1 MKNSMRSKTARRGF
15 SMVELLVGM
24 VIFAII
30 GAAFTKLMTTQGK
43 FFDKQGLSN
52 AARNVSRASLNRV
65 VSDFRMIE
73 ATGGVVA
80 ATPTVLTIR
89 IPYAIGVMCATSNG
103 RTHVSLLPVDSMAY
117 ASAGFYGYAWR
128 NFTTG
133 AYSYV
138 EGGGTA
144 IGNGDAAVCNGQ
156 NITTVPNGK
165 VVGLQ
170 PTAPAGAGLGTPIF
184 LYARVRYEF
193 KASQSVQGAIGLYRT
208 QISQNGAETSEELVA
223 PFAATAKWKFFTLN
237 GGNVAQ
243 DAPPANLADIRGL
256 ELHLDGLSEYR
267 APGQASYESAP
278 FTTAVFFKNRTN

>member
-1 MKNSMRSKTARRGF
+1 MKNSSRLKTARRGF
-15 SMVELLVGM
+15 SMIELLVGM

-43 FFDKQGLSN
+43 FFDRQGLSN

-80 ATPTVLTIR
+80 ATPTSLTVR
-89 IPYAIGVMCATSNG
+89 IPFAIGVMCASANG

-117 ASAGFYGYAWR
+117 ASSNFYGYAWR

-138 EGGGTA
+138 EGGGTQIA
-144 IGNGDAAVCNGQ
+144 NGDAAVCTGQ
-156 NITTVPNGK
+156 NITTVTNGR

-170 PTAPAGAGLGTPIF
+170 PVAPAGASLGTPIF

-193 KASQSVQGAIGLYRT
+193 KASQIIPGQLGLFRT
-208 QISQNGAETSEELVA
+208 QIAPNGIETSEELVA
-223 PFAATAKWKFFTLN
+223 PFAATAKWRFYVLN
-237 GGNVAQ
+237 GGSVAQ
-243 DAPPANLADIRGL
+243 DNAPATLSDIRGL
-256 ELHLDGLSEYR
+256 ELHLDGLSESR
-267 APGQASYESAP
+267 APGQSTYESAP
-278 FTTAVFFKNRTN
+278 FTTAVFFKNRVN